1 VKRPTL
7 ATTEELRAAP
17 RQARS
22 TDKRRKLLDAAR
34 VLFREKGYDATSIQD
49 ITSQAGTAAGAFY
62 IYFRSKQQLLVV
74 LMNELME
81 RLAAL
86 ELRPRPD
93 EDMQSALRDFVAAL
107 FRTDLEHYGVIRA
120 WHEASLTDPEL
131 RAMREKIESWSEAR
145 ILEVF
150 RRLQTFPNARPDRDL
165 HAFARM
171 MDRHFWALLARAAT
185 LTQRELNRETRIAA
199 DVIFHYLF

>member
-1 VKRPTL
+1 MKRPTL
-7 ATTEELRAAP
+7 VMTEALPAAP

-34 VLFREKGYDATSIQD
+34 ALFREKGYDATSIQD

-81 RLAAL
+81 RLGAL
-86 ELRPRPD
+86 ELRPQSGD
-93 EDMQSALRDFVAAL
+93 DMQSALRDFVAEI